1 METCDGAGVADNQI
15 MTLEVTAHASV
26 DGFFYEVLNEALE
39 AVHLEVTEPA
49 GWYLVSLL
57 GDFTRARLPD
67 EPLAVKLAQ
76 SQIAGP
82 GERVKTLKEVGDT
95 SLYVA
100 GFFAESLSRK
110 LVDADYY
117 IDLGRG
123 AYAELAGRLGSASI
137 TEVYRELAENFPTF
151 VEVLGEV
158 RRRVDFAGADITKL
172 YEQWVHTRDV
182 WIEKKLR
189 ALGVLVD
196 PGAKIIQ

>member
-1 METCDGAGVADNQI
+1 VPDNQI
-15 MTLEVTAHASV
+15 MGIDVVPHASV
-26 DGFFYEVLNEALE
+26 DAFFHEVLTDALE
-39 AVHLEVTEPA
+39 SMNVDATEPA

-67 EPLAVKLAQ
+67 EPLSLKLAH
-76 SQIAGP
+76 SVSADP

-117 IDLGRG
+117 IGLGRG
-123 AYAELAGRLGSASI
+123 AYAELAGRMGSGSI
-137 TEVYRELAENFPTF
+137 TEVYRELAEGFPGF
-151 VEVLGEV
+151 VEVLAEV
-158 RRRVDFAGADITKL
+158 RRRVDFAGADVMKL
-172 YEQWVHTRDV
+172 YEQWLRTRDE

-196 PGAKIIQ
+196 TGSKVIQ